1 MDLQGELLVKDPVD
15 ILRFLDYGE
24 TEVRDVKPAVKP
36 KSTIYRIKALD
47 RALDI
52 LDCFTFENR
61 EMTLTDIVRR
71 TGLNKTTAKRML
83 SNLTTRGFLRR
94 DSDSKGYQLGLRLF
108 ELGGIVFSSFS
119 LRESASS
126 YMSELQQRTGET
138 VLLAT
143 EMEDYLVYID
153 KRESRGV
160 IRVSSDIGL
169 RRHLHYGVLGMVLM
183 AFLPP
188 DTVRNILQK
197 YPLESYTA
205 HSITDQDAFMR
216 RLREIRKQ
224 GYALEKEEAIEGVMG
239 VAAPIRDYSRQV
251 IAALGVVFPAYQNRR
266 DKQLRGIVDA
276 VREAGDTLSASLG
289 YLI

>member
-1 MDLQGELLVKDPVD
+1 MGELLVKDPVD
-15 ILRFLDYGE
+15 IFRFLDYGE
-24 TEVRDVKPAVKP
+24 TGVRDVKPAVKP

-83 SNLTTRGFLRR
+83 SNLTARGFLRR

-143 EMEDYLVYID
+143 EMEDHLVYID

-169 RRHLHYGVLGMVLM
+169 RRQLHYGVLGMVLM

-188 DTVRNILQK
+188 GTVRNILQK

-205 HSITDQDAFMR
+205 RSITDQDVFMR
-216 RLREIRKQ
+216 RLHEIRKQ